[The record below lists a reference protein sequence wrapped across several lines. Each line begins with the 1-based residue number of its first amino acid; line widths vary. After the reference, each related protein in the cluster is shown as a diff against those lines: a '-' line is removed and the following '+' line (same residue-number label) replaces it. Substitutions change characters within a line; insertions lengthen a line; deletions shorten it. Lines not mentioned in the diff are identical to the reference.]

1 MQLVEVIASALG
13 SDDVYLAVG
22 ICSPRCCMTV
32 IVFAPNKKKKNRCD
46 ISIMLSPAILEASAK
61 FSFQAL

>member
-32 IVFAPNKKKKNRCD
+32 IVFAPNKKKKID
-46 ISIMLSPAILEASAK
+46 VTSL
-61 FSFQAL
+61 

>member
-22 ICSPRCCMTV
+22 ICSPRWCITV
-32 IVFAPNKKKKNRCD
+32 IVFAPNKKKNRCD